1 MKHINTEGNALICS
15 GPDSDPASPTVGTG
29 VVHWSRPLTAAE
41 LATAADYLRR
51 IEASAVNPREG
62 QERYGEAL
70 SARSAWIKSLPRT
83 P

>member
-1 MKHINTEGNALICS
+1 MKSINTEGNALICS
-15 GPDSDPASPTVGTG
+15 GPDNDPASPTVGAS

-62 QERYGEAL
+62 QEHYGAAL
-70 SARSAWIKSLPRT
+70 SARFAWIENLPRT

>member
-1 MKHINTEGNALICS
+1 MKSINNEGTALICS
-15 GPDSDPASPTVGTG
+15 GPDNDPASPTVGSG

-41 LATAADYLRR
+41 LATAADYLHR

-62 QERYGEAL
+62 QERYGAVL
-70 SARSAWIKSLPRT
+70 TARSAWIESLPRT

>member
-1 MKHINTEGNALICS
+1 MKSINTEGNALICS
-15 GPDSDPASPTVGTG
+15 GPDNDPASPTVGTG

-70 SARSAWIKSLPRT
+70 SARSAWIESLPRT